1 VNNPRNPDPEKAVR
15 FGAQN
20 RDEMMIGYF
29 EVAVDPGVG
38 VRDLLL
44 AKPGE

>member
-1 VNNPRNPDPEKAVR
+1 
-15 FGAQN
+15 
-20 RDEMMIGYF
+20 MMIGYF